1 MKKDDRIDRTE
12 KTLSWEPK
20 VTKKN
25 GPLYKA
31 ICEQLKSD
39 IQSSALPPGTKL
51 PPQRDLARFLGVNV
65 STVSRALR
73 ISEEEG
79 LLLSTVGSGASQ
91 SGRIGR
97 CGSPDPGAHRF
108 TVGQADPLAAFRICP
123 VSAKDEHD
131 LVKGLKIIRK
141 TISDFQ

>member
-39 IQSSALPPGTKL
+39 IQSGALPPGTKL
-51 PPQRDLARFLGVNV
+51 PPQRDLARLLGVNV

-97 CGSPDPGAHRF
+97 CGSPDPGGSPRHSRPGRPAR
-108 TVGQADPLAAFRICP
+108 GIQ
-123 VSAKDEHD
+123 D
-131 LVKGLKIIRK
+131 LPCFSKRR
-141 TISDFQ
+141 T